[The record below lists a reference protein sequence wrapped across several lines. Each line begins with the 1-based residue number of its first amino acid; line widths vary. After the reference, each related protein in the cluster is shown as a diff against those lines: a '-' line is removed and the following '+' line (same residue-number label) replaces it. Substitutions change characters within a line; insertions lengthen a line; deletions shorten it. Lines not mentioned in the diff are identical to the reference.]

1 MKKAILS
8 LLIACCITACS
19 KTTDDTLRYPKTE
32 LVNTTWKKFSF
43 TGVISKTDFYEFLH
57 FTSNTS
63 IELYTADVT
72 GKSLLGDKKT
82 YPTKITLSDKN
93 LDSFEVTYPN
103 AQSGLGFTTNDVKVI
118 QYNSTNYN
126 KVD

>member
-1 MKKAILS
+1 M
-8 LLIACCITACS
+8 
-19 KTTDDTLRYPKTE
+19 
-32 LVNTTWKKFSF
+32 
-43 TGVISKTDFYEFLH
+43 
-57 FTSNTS
+57 
-63 IELYTADVT
+63 T